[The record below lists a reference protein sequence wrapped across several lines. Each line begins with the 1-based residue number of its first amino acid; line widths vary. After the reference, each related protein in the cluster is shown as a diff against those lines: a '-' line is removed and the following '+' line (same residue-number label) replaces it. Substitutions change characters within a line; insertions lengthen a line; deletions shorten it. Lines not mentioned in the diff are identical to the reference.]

1 MVDHIEDNSHIKRN
15 SNKSN
20 KALLSIHNQEI
31 KTCSDISG
39 NQNGDK
45 KGNPH
50 IIKTETIEI
59 SLSKNASKK
68 NTFDLESQIEINTK
82 NIKLVEN
89 TKVLSP
95 GRKLAFSPSQ
105 KSNIAAIKPQN
116 KGLNIIPLKSL
127 NSSREPATTNIF
139 SIDKKYSPKFRDTK
153 INNFNLSPTNNI
165 GKLIPISTKN
175 NTINKNLTTF
185 DTNKFSNK
193 IYNNIVNS
201 TFTRKSPSPKHLVS
215 LNNKSPDIRK

>member
-1 MVDHIEDNSHIKRN
+1 VVDHIEDNSHIKRN